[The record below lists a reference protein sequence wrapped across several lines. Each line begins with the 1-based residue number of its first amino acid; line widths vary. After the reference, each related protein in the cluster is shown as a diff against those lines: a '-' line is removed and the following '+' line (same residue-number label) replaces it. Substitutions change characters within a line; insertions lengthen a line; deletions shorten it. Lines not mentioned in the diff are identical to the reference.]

1 MRLPPRFSAA
11 LVLALPLLP
20 GCPPPPFP
28 EDKLPV
34 YEERPVEATFDASFN
49 NVWDEALGVFG
60 DQYPIDRI
68 DKDNGRFTTE
78 WVVGSSDYI
87 FNQFSGTR
95 IPEKVRFRMIVDFDQ
110 KNGRT
115 RITVRNHEQV
125 EKDIISANLTFTG
138 SIYEWLDVPSSCR
151 KERDALETIASNLEK
166 ADRRRAEADVP
177 AELDLRIR

>member
-1 MRLPPRFSAA
+1 MRSFSLLLCL
-11 LVLALPLLP
+11 LVAT

-28 EDKLPV
+28 EDHLPV
-34 YEERPVEATFDASFN
+34 YEERPVEALFDSSFN
-49 NVWDEALGVFG
+49 QVWDESLAVFG
-60 DQYPIDRI
+60 DRYPIDRV
-68 DKDNGRFTTE
+68 DKAAGKFTTE

-95 IPEKVRFRMIVDFDQ
+95 IPEKIRFRMVVDFDQ

-115 RITVRNHEQV
+115 RITVRNREQV

-151 KERDALETIASNLEK
+151 KERDALEKIADNLGRG
-166 ADRRRAEADVP
+166 DRRK
-177 AELDLRIR
+177 AELDLRAR